1 MKYFAPG
8 ATTFQSDVRE
18 RMDQET
24 SADSGGLSPTGK
36 AVAVEI
42 LVHGPQ
48 SRARLAEKMGLS
60 APTLTRLVRP
70 LIESGILVE
79 SDAVR
84 TPGRG
89 RSSLPLDVVP
99 GSYRF
104 IGVKITTESIYAVVT
119 DLRACI
125 LDEEIVPL
133 ESLRV
138 PDVVAAVGAV
148 VRSFQSRS
156 DRPVDG
162 VGVTVGGQVEAGE
175 IVADSPFLHWRDVPF
190 RSLLSTEV
198 GVPVYLDNDVVGLTR
213 SQQWFGHGKGYT
225 NFALLTVGAG
235 IGYGLVVNDEM
246 VPTLVSPVSH
256 FPVDPSGPLC
266 PLGHRGCMTAYLA
279 SDSITAAVSVGHG
292 RLIGYDEVLDMAK
305 ADDPIASRVVRE
317 AARALGRAASAI
329 TSLTGVELIIL
340 SGEGVHLAEVARSSV
355 DEGLREYDLH
365 RVPLTD
371 LVVRPMDFL
380 EWARGAAVIAIREV
394 FPGDRSAVKD
404 LAAAVPDGP
413 SPDDLAV
420 TSR

>member
-1 MKYFAPG
+1 
-8 ATTFQSDVRE
+8 
-18 RMDQET
+18 MDQET

-162 VGVTVGGQVEAGE
+162 VGVTVGGQVETGE

-394 FPGDRSAVKD
+394 FPGDRSAVND
-404 LAAAVPDGP
+404 LTAAIPDGP
-413 SPDDLAV
+413 FPDDLAV

>member
-1 MKYFAPG
+1 
-8 ATTFQSDVRE
+8 
-18 RMDQET
+18 MDQGT
-24 SADSGGLSPTGK
+24 PADTGGLSPTGR

-48 SRARLAEKMGLS
+48 SRARLADKMGLS
-60 APTLTRLVRP
+60 AATLTRLVRP
-70 LIESGILVE
+70 LIDSGVLVE

-99 GSYRF
+99 GLYRF
-104 IGVKITTESIYAVVT
+104 IGVKLTTESIYAVVT
-119 DLRACI
+119 DLRARI

-138 PDVVAAVGAV
+138 PDVVTAVGAV
-148 VRSFQSRS
+148 IRAFQSRS
-156 DRPVDG
+156 DRPIDG

-175 IVADSPFLHWRDVPF
+175 IVADSPFLHWHDVPF
-190 RSLLSTEV
+190 RSLLSSEL
-198 GVPVYLDNDVVGLTR
+198 GVPVYLDNDVVGLTKA
-213 SQQWFGHGKGYT
+213 QQWFGHGKGYT
-225 NFALLTVGAG
+225 HFALLTVGAG

-246 VPTLVSPVSH
+246 VPTRISPVSH

-279 SDSITAAVSVGHG
+279 SDSITSAVSVGHG
-292 RLIGYDEVLDMAK
+292 RLIGYDEVLDLAK
-305 ADDPIASRVVRE
+305 ADDPIAGRVVRE
-317 AARALGRAASAI
+317 AARALGKAASAI

-340 SGEGVHLAEVARSSV
+340 SGEGVHIAEVARSSV
-355 DEGLREYDLH
+355 DEGLREYDVH
-365 RVPLTD
+365 AVPLTE

-380 EWARGAAVIAIREV
+380 EWARGAAVIAIQEE
-394 FPGDRSAVKD
+394 FPGGR
-404 LAAAVPDGP
+404 AALEEVTTTDTPEGSGP
-413 SPDDLAV
+413 AFLSV